1 MIKAIAFD
9 LGRCLICENDIKMSP
24 KEEILEK
31 EFGNINSDEEYFA
44 WATQTLS
51 MSEKEIKSILKNL
64 WPKLY
69 SLREV

>member
-9 LGRCLICENDIKMSP
+9 LGRCLIVENDIEMTP
-24 KEEILEK
+24 QEEILEK

-51 MSEKEIKSILKNL
+51 LSEK
-64 WPKLY
+64 
-69 SLREV
+69 